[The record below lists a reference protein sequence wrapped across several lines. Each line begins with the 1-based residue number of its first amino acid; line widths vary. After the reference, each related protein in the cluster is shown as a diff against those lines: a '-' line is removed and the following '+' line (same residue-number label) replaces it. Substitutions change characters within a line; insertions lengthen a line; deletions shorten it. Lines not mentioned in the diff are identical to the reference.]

1 MDPQLIGVLAC
12 VALAAAYLAH
22 RMLRI
27 WRGKGGG
34 CGGKCNCGS
43 KASGQ
48 QGTAT
53 FIPLEQVSI
62 RLRDKE

>member
-12 VALAAAYLAH
+12 TALAAAYLAH
-22 RMLRI
+22 RMLRT

-43 KASGQ
+43 KESGE
-48 QGTAT
+48 QGTE